1 MSIRQIYDGSDR
13 LDSDSLQRHRSRGRS
28 SDSASTLSA
37 VPVAELSVAPRRLQ
51 LLVIWGGGVPDVHVP
66 VIAGEGHGPTP
77 AVAEARGTAPERMGE
92 SVAAV
97 EAAGRSGEAPETA
110 DSRRDVPEQGSKRA
124 APKQGMSDRPVKK
137 AWVRSKM

>member
-1 MSIRQIYDGSDR
+1 
-13 LDSDSLQRHRSRGRS
+13 
-28 SDSASTLSA
+28 
-37 VPVAELSVAPRRLQ
+37 
-51 LLVIWGGGVPDVHVP
+51 
-66 VIAGEGHGPTP
+66 
-77 AVAEARGTAPERMGE
+77 MGE

-124 APKQGMSDRPVKK
+124 APEQGMSDRPVKK